1 MDAPPLKRTK
11 RMSPQTGER
20 KELTAVV
27 RMNIGNAQMLN
38 CFRIMLNAV
47 GQDFSLANDGP
58 VKGAHVLWYGVDGF
72 DQAAAALHGGSEAIV
87 QFVAPED
94 SRIQGGGDA
103 SSGLNAVTNAV
114 TGEDGKVKIGV
125 EGRGQRKNLPDDAT
139 AITKSAKVRLQVAL
153 KGSDLLGDV
162 QEATGTAAGGIVG
175 LAGVP
180 LSILSRSQWASAVIT
195 PFR

>member
-1 MDAPPLKRTK
+1 
-11 RMSPQTGER
+11 GER
-20 KELTAVV
+20 KQLTAVV

-47 GQDFSLANDGP
+47 GQDFSLPNDGP
-58 VKGAHVLWYGVDGF
+58 VKGAHVLWYGVEGF

-87 QFVAPED
+87 QFVAPVA

-125 EGRGQRKNLPDDAT
+125 EGRGQLKNVSKDAT
-139 AITKSAKVRLQVAL
+139 AVTKSAKVRLQVAL
-153 KGSDLLGDV
+153 KGSDLLGDL
-162 QEATGTAAGGIVG
+162 QEATGTAAGGIAA

-180 LSILSRSQWASAVIT
+180 
-195 PFR
+195 